1 METELGKIPSN
12 VQDVPGRGDTLQAAR
27 ERFNETWNGVNDQA
41 RYAAEYADE
50 AVRNNPWTS
59 VGIGFGLGVVIGAL
73 IAIAAGSRSSH
84 HIL

>member
-12 VQDVPGRGDTLQAAR
+12 VQEVPVRGDRLQAAR
-27 ERFNETWNGVNDQA
+27 ERLNETWNGVNDQA
-41 RYAAEYADE
+41 RHAAEYADE

>member
-1 METELGKIPSN
+1 MENELGKIPSN
-12 VQDVPGRGDTLQAAR
+12 VQEVPGRGDTLQAAR
-27 ERFNETWNGVNDQA
+27 ERFNETLIGVKDQA
-41 RYAAEYADE
+41 RYAAEYAEE

-73 IAIAAGSRSSH
+73 IAMAAGARSSH

>member
-1 METELGKIPSN
+1 METEVGKIPSN
-12 VQDVPGRGDTLQAAR
+12 VQEMPGQGDKFQVAR
-27 ERFNETWNGVNDQA
+27 ERFNETWDGVNEQA

-59 VGIGFGLGVVIGAL
+59 VGIGFGVGVVIGAL